1 MHPLMNLQI
10 ELCLPFL
17 DPCVGVG
24 RRCLERNGCLETKKV
39 NEEEKTSLAGA
50 DALRDRDAGLD
61 RVDLQLAD
69 GERGPDEPE
78 FDFHLDEGEDAMTR
92 LGYGVVSYFNV
103 IWTFL
108 VIFTMITAINVPVMY
123 ANS

>member
-1 MHPLMNLQI
+1 M
-10 ELCLPFL
+10 
-17 DPCVGVG
+17 
-24 RRCLERNGCLETKKV
+24 
-39 NEEEKTSLAGA
+39 
-50 DALRDRDAGLD
+50 
-61 RVDLQLAD
+61 AD
-69 GERGPDEPE
+69 GEPGPDEPL

-108 VIFTMITAINVPVMY
+108 VIFTLITVLNVPVMY